1 MGKDRSLDNTTT
13 YFGFIWKVANNNN
26 NNNNKTARSFFF
38 LEIRTRSI
46 FFYLAL
52 SHMV

>member
-26 NNNNKTARSFFF
+26 KKNRPLFFF
-38 LEIRTRSI
+38 L
-46 FFYLAL
+46 
-52 SHMV
+52 

>member
-26 NNNNKTARSFFF
+26 NKKTARFFF
-38 LEIRTRSI
+38 
-46 FFYLAL
+46 F
-52 SHMV
+52 

>member
-26 NNNNKTARSFFF
+26 KKKTARFFF
-38 LEIRTRSI
+38 FNRNPDEKH

>member
-26 NNNNKTARSFFF
+26 NKKTARSFF
-38 LEIRTRSI
+38 L
-46 FFYLAL
+46 
-52 SHMV
+52 

>member
-26 NNNNKTARSFFF
+26 KKKTARFFF
-38 LEIRTRSI
+38 
-46 FFYLAL
+46 F
-52 SHMV
+52 

>member
-26 NNNNKTARSFFF
+26 KKKTARFFF
-38 LEIRTRSI
+38 
-46 FFYLAL
+46 FK
-52 SHMV
+52 

>member
-26 NNNNKTARSFFF
+26 KKNRPLFFF
-38 LEIRTRSI
+38 YRNPDEKN

-52 SHMV
+52 SHIV

>member
-13 YFGFIWKVANNNN
+13 YCGFIWKVANNNN
-26 NNNNKTARSFFF
+26 NNKKNRPLFFF
-38 LEIRTRSI
+38 FRNPDEKH